1 MSETLFGTDGYRGP
15 VSNSAGTGINPGT
28 FERLAYEYVRLIIE
42 QNDESPII
50 IVGGDTRESGIA
62 LREAVT
68 NGAAIAGAEVWCL
81 GEAPTP
87 VIARAAQE
95 HWTHAIA
102 VTASHNPGTDNG
114 FKPFDIG
121 GIKLK
126 DGTLREIEKRYFS
139 GNNQNS
145 IRSHGR
151 YIRKARPE
159 LKDEYIKDVVAK
171 IGDNQTLADHIVVID
186 GANGAVFD
194 MAPRLYQA
202 LGATVVKFECNNDG
216 KRINLNCGAAHLDGV
231 RDFVKDNPDLSNQP
245 NFLGVFASDGDGDRV
260 MGVDRLGRVIDGN
273 YWMRRLAI
281 GQLGIVGTVY
291 TNSALREAVE
301 RDGVEFFYCPNGDSH
316 VTAKLLELSD
326 QRGPGYTR
334 GGEFTGHLIDLDHL
348 SNGDGLY
355 MGAWMA
361 AQAVAEHITLADIHD
376 ELVLWPEKMVN
387 IHVNRAK
394 ERLENPSVKEA
405 IQVEQEYLRT
415 CGRLIV
421 RASGT
426 EPVVR
431 IWAESRDEDV
441 DAITG
446 RITQILQ
453 AA

>member
-1 MSETLFGTDGYRGP
+1 
-15 VSNSAGTGINPGT
+15 
-28 FERLAYEYVRLIIE
+28 
-42 QNDESPII
+42 
-50 IVGGDTRESGIA
+50 
-62 LREAVT
+62 
-68 NGAAIAGAEVWCL
+68 
-81 GEAPTP
+81 
-87 VIARAAQE
+87 
-95 HWTHAIA
+95 
-102 VTASHNPGTDNG
+102 
-114 FKPFDIG
+114 
-121 GIKLK
+121 
-126 DGTLREIEKRYFS
+126 
-139 GNNQNS
+139 
-145 IRSHGR
+145 
-151 YIRKARPE
+151 
-159 LKDEYIKDVVAK
+159 
-171 IGDNQTLADHIVVID
+171 
-186 GANGAVFD
+186 
-194 MAPRLYQA
+194 
-202 LGATVVKFECNNDG
+202 
-216 KRINLNCGAAHLDGV
+216 
-231 RDFVKDNPDLSNQP
+231 
-245 NFLGVFASDGDGDRV
+245 

-387 IHVNRAK
+387 IHVDRAK